1 MGCRPGSL
9 ARIRGVP
16 RHEGRHLRV
25 TILGAGAAGSAMAGL
40 AASRGHEVALW
51 SPRGGG
57 TRHLGD
63 RIRTR
68 GALAGSWPLRI
79 AADLGRALDRAEVVV
94 VALPGHVL
102 PQLLHRM
109 AATMVGEP
117 VILLAPPG
125 ALAPLL
131 LHALAGSRG
140 LSVPVGA
147 LPVPPVAARRDGDGA
162 IDIAAI
168 RPRIWAGGLPAAAR
182 PLLTDTLVDLFGLP
196 VEPLTDVLA
205 AGLAEPTALIG
216 AAQMMAPDAIQHG
229 VARLLLRLA
238 AERDALAAACGRGPL
253 PGMAEM
259 VTEQGGFPESLPP
272 LAELGAGLAF
282 LEALGRAAGRPVPL
296 IAAALQLL
304 EGAAGESFS
313 PHPVMKD
320 LDAAFLA
327 QVLGP

>member
-1 MGCRPGSL
+1 MPDGNL
-9 ARIRGVP
+9 ARISERSS
-16 RHEGRHLRV
+16 RHEGRHLRLA
-25 TILGAGAAGSAMAGL
+25 ILGAGPAGSAMAGL
-40 AASRGHEVALW
+40 AASRGHEVTLW

-57 TRHLGD
+57 TRHLGE
-63 RIRTR
+63 RLKTR
-68 GALAGSWPLRI
+68 GALVGSWPLRI
-79 AADLGRALDRAEVVV
+79 AADLGRAVDGAEAVV

-109 AATMVGEP
+109 AATMVGGP
-117 VILLAPPG
+117 AVLLAPPG

-162 IDIAAI
+162 IDITAI
-168 RPRIWAGGLPAAAR
+168 RPRIWAGGLSEGARR
-182 PLLTDTLVDLFGLP
+182 PLAEVLTELFGLP
-196 VEPLTDVLA
+196 VEPLADVLA

-216 AAQMMAPDAIQHG
+216 AARMLAPAAIQHG
-229 VARLLLRLA
+229 MARLLLALA

-259 VTEQGGFPESLPP
+259 VTEQGGFPEAPPP
-272 LAELGAGLAF
+272 LHELGAGLAF
-282 LEALGRAAGRPVPL
+282 LEALGRASGCPVPL
-296 IAAALQLL
+296 IAAALQML
-304 EGAAGESFS
+304 EVAAGESFS

-320 LDAAFLA
+320 LDPAFLA
-327 QVLGP
+327 KVLGP

>member
-1 MGCRPGSL
+1 MKV
-9 ARIRGVP
+9 A
-16 RHEGRHLRV
+16 
-25 TILGAGAAGSAMAGL
+25 ILGAGAAGSAMAGL
-40 AASRGHEVALW
+40 AASREHEVTLW

-63 RIRTR
+63 RVKTR
-68 GALAGSWPLRI
+68 GALKGSWPLRI
-79 AADLGRALDRAEVVV
+79 AADLGRAVDRAEVVV

-102 PQLLHRM
+102 PPLLHRM

-117 VILLAPPG
+117 AVLLAPPG

-131 LHALAGSRG
+131 LHGLASSRG

-147 LPVPPVAARRDGDGA
+147 LPVPPIAARRDGDGA
-162 IDIAAI
+162 IDITAI
-168 RPRIWAGGLPAAAR
+168 RPRVWAGGLPAAAR
-182 PLLTDTLVDLFGLP
+182 PLLAETLTDLFGLP
-196 VEPLTDVLA
+196 VEPLADVLA

-216 AAQMMAPDAIQHG
+216 AARMLAPAEVQHG
-229 VARLLLRLA
+229 MARLLLALA
-238 AERDALAAACGRGPL
+238 AERDALAAACRRGPL

-259 VTEQGGFPESLPP
+259 VTEQGGFPESPPP

-282 LEALGRAAGRPVPL
+282 LEALGRAVGRPVPL

-304 EGAAGESFS
+304 ESATGESFS

-327 QVLGP
+327 EVLGS